1 MIVFVGKW
9 WYDDDA
15 EWGNLGNA
23 KKEKMSCLFSLAY
36 KVIMMIVM
44 MMVTHPVKYTYMHM
58 DINAV
63 KVLWG
68 SGRENVE
75 YNKKKYAMRVG
86 WVVWMLN
93 GFGGNG

>member
-1 MIVFVGKW
+1 MMMLSEEI
-9 WYDDDA
+9 
-15 EWGNLGNA
+15 LGNA

-75 YNKKKYAMRVG
+75 YNKKVCNAGRVG
-86 WVVWMLN
+86 GLDVEWLWW
-93 GFGGNG
+93 